1 MANKETILIVED
13 EQSITSF
20 ISTILTANGYEVQ
33 TAENGIQALVMITS
47 QCPDAVILDLG
58 LPDIDGQKV
67 IRSIR
72 EWSQVPIIVVSA
84 RMHERDKISALDQG
98 ADDYVTK
105 PFATGELLARLRTAL
120 RHAAQRKASEA
131 GAKLE
136 SIYRCGSLVI
146 DHGKRRVF
154 LDGQDVHLTQNEYRI
169 IEVLANHAGRV
180 LTYDFI
186 IRNVWGP
193 NASFDKQ
200 ILRVNMANIRRKIE
214 KNPAAPQYLRT
225 EIGVGYWI
233 VESE

>member
-1 MANKETILIVED
+1 M
-13 EQSITSF
+13 
-20 ISTILTANGYEVQ
+20 
-33 TAENGIQALVMITS
+33 
-47 QCPDAVILDLG
+47 
-58 LPDIDGQKV
+58 
-67 IRSIR
+67 
-72 EWSQVPIIVVSA
+72 
-84 RMHERDKISALDQG
+84 
-98 ADDYVTK
+98 
-105 PFATGELLARLRTAL
+105 LARLRTAL